1 MHLLLYI
8 YYIMKADMQQLI
20 RLAEVTMDSSV
31 QIANMLSNDELLAK
45 ANGSSLVKV
54 NPQEFFDKTK
64 QWQIATNSESY
75 IISLGSSSIGLISLS
90 HINST
95 SIRGLGKTVAYL
107 LVELPRQG
115 INDAVR
121 FLKN

>member
-1 MHLLLYI
+1 
-8 YYIMKADMQQLI
+8 
-20 RLAEVTMDSSV
+20 MDSSV